1 MKNKIIVLMMA
12 LMIVGLMAGSAV
24 ASDWE
29 AIGGLQIVNVTLD
42 TYNDTID
49 SFNDAAETYPIFA
62 GGPTSTTSN
71 VDKFDNIDRVPLL
84 YVGAKKEINDK
95 WDLNIRYEYI
105 FGEVEQEYTE
115 AGTAATY
122 DNSIAVDLHG
132 LTFLADYNINDNWYA
147 TGGIG
152 YHQGTK
158 TTDLNGPVYDAVSQD
173 TTNSVQTGK
182 NEYDLDN
189 GISLR
194 AGVGY
199 NRSFAANW
207 DFNAQLDYLYI
218 ELDDEQQGNI
228 YSKGF
233 AYTAGLTYSF

>member
-1 MKNKIIVLMMA
+1 
-12 LMIVGLMAGSAV
+12 MIVVLMAGSAA

-49 SFNDAAETYPIFA
+49 KFNTAAETYPVFLP
-62 GGPTSTTSN
+62 GPPSPTPTTSD
-71 VDKFDNIDRVPLL
+71 VDKFDNIDRVPLIYL
-84 YVGAKKEINDK
+84 GAKRSINEK
-95 WDLNIRYEYI
+95 WNLNIRYEYI

-115 AGTAATY
+115 SGISY

-132 LTFLADYNINDNWYA
+132 ISFLADYTINENWYA

-158 TTDLNGPVYDAVSQD
+158 TTDLNGPVYTAVSQD
-173 TTNSVQTGK
+173 QTNSVQTDE
-182 NEYDLDN
+182 NDYDLDN

-199 NRSFAANW
+199 NRSFAENW

>member
-1 MKNKIIVLMMA
+1 MMA
-12 LMIVGLMAGSAV
+12 LMMLGLVAGSAA

-49 SFNDAAETYPIFA
+49 KFNDAAEFYPVSVGVSAPI
-62 GGPTSTTSN
+62 STSN
-71 VDKFDNIDRVPLL
+71 LNKFDNIDRVPLIYL
-84 YVGAKKEINDK
+84 GAKRSINEK
-95 WDLNIRYEYI
+95 WNLNIRYEYI
-105 FGEVEQEYTE
+105 SGEVEQEYTE
-115 AGTAATY
+115 SGNSY

-132 LTFLADYNINDNWYA
+132 LTFLVDYEINENWYA

-158 TTDLNGPVYDAVSQD
+158 TTDLNGPVYTAVSQD

-189 GISLR
+189 GISVR

-199 NRSFAANW
+199 NRSFATNW
-207 DFNAQLDYLYI
+207 DFNAQLDYIYI
-218 ELDDEQQGNI
+218 ELDDEQQGSI

-233 AYTAGLTYSF
+233 SYGLGVTYHF

>member
-12 LMIVGLMAGSAV
+12 LMIIGLLAGNSA
-24 ASDWE
+24 AAEWE

-49 SFNDAAETYPIFA
+49 SFNDVANRYPPA
-62 GGPTSTTSN
+62 SN
-71 VDKFDNIDRVPLL
+71 VDEFDNIDRVPLL
-84 YVGAKKEINDK
+84 YLGAKKEINDK

-105 FGEVEQEYTE
+105 FGEVEQSYSIGP
-115 AGTAATY
+115 ASF

-132 LTFLADYNINDNWYA
+132 LTFLADYEINKNWYA

-158 TTDLNGPVYDAVSQD
+158 TTDLNGGVYNTISQD
-173 TTNSVQTGK
+173 PSNSVQTGE

-199 NRSFAANW
+199 NRSFAENW

-228 YSKGF
+228 YSAGF
-233 AYTAGLTYSF
+233 SYGLGVTYSF

>member
-1 MKNKIIVLMMA
+1 MQQRLNGKL
-12 LMIVGLMAGSAV
+12 
-24 ASDWE
+24 
-29 AIGGLQIVNVTLD
+29 IGGFQIVNVTLD

-49 SFNDAAETYPIFA
+49 SFNDAAK
-62 GGPTSTTSN
+62 G
-71 VDKFDNIDRVPLL
+71 VDPNTDEFDNIDRVPLI
-84 YVGAKKEINDK
+84 YVGAKKTINDK
-95 WDLNIRYEYI
+95 WDLNFRYEYI
-105 FGEVEQEYTE
+105 FGEVEQSYSVP
-115 AGTAATY
+115 GNTY

-132 LTFLADYNINDNWYA
+132 LTFLADYEINENWYA

-158 TTDLNGPVYDAVSQD
+158 TTDLNGPVYQGISAKKP
-173 TTNSVQTGK
+173 SVKTGE

-199 NRSFAANW
+199 KKNFAENW

-233 AYTAGLTYSF
+233 SYAVGVTYKF

>member
-1 MKNKIIVLMMA
+1 MA
-12 LMIVGLMAGSAV
+12 LIIVGLMAGSAA

-42 TYNDTID
+42 TYNETID
-49 SFNDAAETYPIFA
+49 KFNTAAKTYPIFA
-62 GGPTSTTSN
+62 GAPTSTTSD

-84 YVGAKKEINDK
+84 YVGAKKELNEK
-95 WDLNIRYEYI
+95 WGLNIRYEYI
-105 FGEVEQEYTE
+105 FGEVEQSYTV
-115 AGTAATY
+115 GTDTY
-122 DNSIAVDLHG
+122 DNSIEVALHG
-132 LTFLADYNINDNWYA
+132 LTFLADYEINENWYA

-158 TTDLNGPVYDAVSQD
+158 TTDLNGEVYEGVSAAKP
-173 TTNSVQTGK
+173 SVEVGK

-189 GISLR
+189 GISVR

-199 NRSFAANW
+199 NRSFATNW
-207 DFNAQLDYLYI
+207 DFNAQLDYIYI

-233 AYTAGLTYSF
+233 SYGLGVTYHF

>member
-1 MKNKIIVLMMA
+1 MMA
-12 LMIVGLMAGSAV
+12 LMIVGLMAGSAA

-49 SFNDAAETYPIFA
+49 SFNDAVEFYPVSVGTNAPI
-62 GGPTSTTSN
+62 STSN
-71 VDKFDNIDRVPLL
+71 LDKFDNIDRVPLL
-84 YVGAKKEINDK
+84 YLGAKKEINDK

-115 AGTAATY
+115 SGISY

-132 LTFLADYNINDNWYA
+132 LTFLADYTINENWYA

-158 TTDLNGPVYDAVSQD
+158 TTDLNGPVYTAVSQD
-173 TTNSVQTGK
+173 PNNSVQTSE
-182 NEYDLDN
+182 NDYDLDN

-199 NRSFAANW
+199 KRSFAENW

>member
-1 MKNKIIVLMMA
+1 
-12 LMIVGLMAGSAV
+12 
-24 ASDWE
+24 
-29 AIGGLQIVNVTLD
+29 
-42 TYNDTID
+42 
-49 SFNDAAETYPIFA
+49 
-62 GGPTSTTSN
+62 
-71 VDKFDNIDRVPLL
+71 
-84 YVGAKKEINDK
+84 
-95 WDLNIRYEYI
+95 
-105 FGEVEQEYTE
+105 
-115 AGTAATY
+115 
-122 DNSIAVDLHG
+122 LHG
-132 LTFLADYNINDNWYA
+132 LTFLADYEINLNWYA

-158 TTDLNGPVYDAVSQD
+158 TTDLNGPVYEAVSQD
-173 TTNSVQTGK
+173 PTNSVKTGE

-199 NRSFAANW
+199 KKNFAENW

-233 AYTAGLTYSF
+233 SYAAGVTYNF

>member
-1 MKNKIIVLMMA
+1 MA

-29 AIGGLQIVNVTLD
+29 AVGGLQIVNVTLD
-42 TYNDTID
+42 TYNETID
-49 SFNDAAETYPIFA
+49 GFNTVAEGVDPDL
-62 GGPTSTTSN
+62 
-71 VDKFDNIDRVPLL
+71 DKFDNIDRVPLL
-84 YVGAKKEINDK
+84 YLGAKKKINEK

-105 FGEVEQEYTE
+105 FGKVEQSY
-115 AGTAATY
+115 AFGTDSY
-122 DNSIAVDLHG
+122 ENSIDVALHG
-132 LTFLADYNINDNWYA
+132 ITFLADYTINENWYA

-158 TTDLNGPVYDAVSQD
+158 TTDLKGYVYDTAIPALNPN
-173 TTNSVQTGK
+173 TSVEPGE

-199 NRSFAANW
+199 KRGFAENW
-207 DFNAQLDYLYI
+207 DFNAQLDYIYI

-228 YSKGF
+228 YSNGF

>member
-1 MKNKIIVLMMA
+1 
-12 LMIVGLMAGSAV
+12 
-24 ASDWE
+24 
-29 AIGGLQIVNVTLD
+29 
-42 TYNDTID
+42 
-49 SFNDAAETYPIFA
+49 
-62 GGPTSTTSN
+62 
-71 VDKFDNIDRVPLL
+71 
-84 YVGAKKEINDK
+84 
-95 WDLNIRYEYI
+95 
-105 FGEVEQEYTE
+105 
-115 AGTAATY
+115 
-122 DNSIAVDLHG
+122 LHG
-132 LTFLADYNINDNWYA
+132 LTFLADYEINDNWYA

-158 TTDLNGPVYDAVSQD
+158 TTDLNGPVYEAVSQD
-173 TTNSVQTGK
+173 PTNSVKTGE

-199 NRSFAANW
+199 KKNFAENW

-233 AYTAGLTYSF
+233 SYAAGVTYNF

>member
-1 MKNKIIVLMMA
+1 MA
-12 LMIVGLMAGSAV
+12 LMIVGLMAGSAA

-29 AIGGLQIVNVTLD
+29 AIGGMQIVNVTLD
-42 TYNDTID
+42 TYNETID
-49 SFNDAAETYPIFA
+49 FFNGAAEDNLSAPI
-62 GGPTSTTSN
+62 PPSPVTTTD

-84 YVGAKKEINDK
+84 YVGAKKKINEK

-105 FGEVEQEYTE
+105 FGEVEQSYTSG
-115 AGTAATY
+115 GTSY

-132 LTFLADYNINDNWYA
+132 LTFLADYTINENWYA

-158 TTDLNGPVYDAVSQD
+158 TTDLNGPVYENYV
-173 TTNSVQTGK
+173 TLLKPSVQTGE

-199 NRSFAANW
+199 NRSFAKNW

>member
-12 LMIVGLMAGSAV
+12 FMIVGLMAGSAA

-29 AIGGLQIVNVTLD
+29 AVGGMQIVNVTLD
-42 TYNDTID
+42 TYNDTIK
-49 SFNDAAETYPIFA
+49 SFNDAAEAVDPD
-62 GGPTSTTSN
+62 
-71 VDKFDNIDRVPLL
+71 VDKFDSIDRVPLIYL
-84 YVGAKKEINDK
+84 GAKKEINEK

-105 FGEVEQEYTE
+105 FGEVEQSYNF
-115 AGTAATY
+115 GTDNY

-132 LTFLADYNINDNWYA
+132 LTLLADYEINENWYA
-147 TGGIG
+147 SGGLG

-158 TTDLNGPVYDAVSQD
+158 TTELDGYVYETLVPSK
-173 TTNSVQTGK
+173 NPNVKSGK

-189 GISLR
+189 GISVR

-199 NRSFAANW
+199 KRGFAENW
-207 DFNAQLDYLYI
+207 DFNAQLDYIYI

-233 AYTAGLTYSF
+233 SYGLGVTYSF

>member
-1 MKNKIIVLMMA
+1 MMA
-12 LMIVGLMAGSAV
+12 LMMVGLMAGSAA
-24 ASDWE
+24 ASEWE

-49 SFNDAAETYPIFA
+49 SFNDAAESADP
-62 GGPTSTTSN
+62 N
-71 VDKFDNIDRVPLL
+71 VDKYDNIDRVPLL
-84 YVGAKKEINDK
+84 YLGAKKEINEK
-95 WDLNIRYEYI
+95 WNLNIRYEYI
-105 FGEVEQEYTE
+105 FGEVEQEYTYIP
-115 AGTAATY
+115 TNTKY

-132 LTFLADYNINDNWYA
+132 LTFLADYTINENWYA

-158 TTDLNGPVYDAVSQD
+158 TTDLNGEVYQGVSAAKP
-173 TTNSVQTGK
+173 SVEVGK

-199 NRSFAANW
+199 NRSFAENW